1 MKKILISLALFLSSS
16 FVFAHGNEDLRVS
29 IEPESTAQFTAGQFS
44 YGFQLY
50 DNDTKKVLTDS
61 DLNISHTKKLHFI
74 AYDPALKAFTHVHP
88 EYVDQIWKVNLN
100 LPINGQY
107 FLWAQGELLDK
118 TEFSSMT
125 RMTVAG
131 GKSENLKVVLGNKR
145 TGSDQGTQVKL
156 ASAKIKAGKMAM
168 INFTVSRLDGTK
180 PVLTD
185 YLGAFAHVIA
195 TPNDGDA
202 LNHVHPMSGSKP
214 NTGLLHATFAEAGD
228 YRLWIQLLDGGLL
241 KTIPL
246 SVTVLK

>member
-1 MKKILISLALFLSSS
+1 MLFFTST
-16 FVFAHGNEDLRVS
+16 FAQAHGNEDLRVS
-29 IEPESTAQFTAGQFS
+29 IEPESTAQYTAGQFN
-44 YGFQLY
+44 YAFQLY
-50 DNDTKKVLTDS
+50 DNDTKKVLTDA
-61 DLNISHTKKLHFI
+61 DLNESHTKKLHFI

-88 EYVDQIWKVNLN
+88 EFDGKIWNVCLN
-100 LPINGQY
+100 LSVNGQY

-125 RMTVAG
+125 RATIANG
-131 GKSENLKVVLGNKR
+131 QTENPILALGDIR

-156 ASAKIKAGKMAM
+156 ANTKIKAGKMAM

-195 TPNDGDA
+195 TPTDGDA
-202 LNHVHPMSGSKP
+202 LNHVHPMAGSKP
-214 NTGLLHATFAEAGD
+214 NTGLLHATFDDAGD
-228 YRLWIQLLDGGLL
+228 YRLWVQLMDGGIL

-246 SVTVLK
+246 SVTVTK